1 MRKKVI
7 GILISMLVVLPAT
20 SKCFSKDSLA
30 DVPNVSIVNNL
41 SENEKIIRDDSKTL
55 LNNVIGTIF
64 TENKMTENPVYVIK
78 IKESLYYLSYFGV
91 SSYALLSVV
100 PSKDYC
106 LILPS
111 KKEFK
116 KR

>member
-1 MRKKVI
+1 MRKRVI

-30 DVPNVSIVNNL
+30 IPNVSIVNNL
-41 SENEKIIRDDSKTL
+41 SESEKIIRDDGKTL
-55 LNNVIGTIF
+55 LKNVIGVIF
-64 TENKMTENPVYVIK
+64 TENRVTENPVYVIK
-78 IKESLYYLSYFGV
+78 IKESLYYLSYFGDSPV
-91 SSYALLSVV
+91 ALLKAV

>member
-7 GILISMLVVLPAT
+7 GILIFMLVVLPAT
-20 SKCFSKDSLA
+20 SKCSSKDSLA
-30 DVPNVSIVNNL
+30 IPNVRIVNSLN
-41 SENEKIIRDDSKTL
+41 ENEKIIEDNGKTL
-55 LNNVIGTIF
+55 LRNVVGTVF
-64 TENKMTENPVYVIK
+64 TENKMTENPVYIIK
-78 IKESLYYLSYFGV
+78 IKESLYYLSYFGET
-91 SSYALLSVV
+91 SYALLNIV

-111 KKEFK
+111 KKVK

>member
-30 DVPNVSIVNNL
+30 IPNVSIVNNL

-116 KR
+116 RK

>member
-1 MRKKVI
+1 MRKRVI
-7 GILISMLVVLPAT
+7 GILISMLVVLPVT
-20 SKCFSKDSLA
+20 SKCSSKDSLA
-30 DVPNVSIVNNL
+30 IPNVSVVNNL
-41 SENEKIIRDDSKTL
+41 SENEKIIRDDGKTL
-55 LNNVIGTIF
+55 LKNVIGTIF

-78 IKESLYYLSYFGV
+78 IRESLYYLSYFGDT
-91 SSYALLSVV
+91 SYALLNVV

-111 KKEFK
+111 KVGFK

>member
-20 SKCFSKDSLA
+20 SKCFSKDSL
-30 DVPNVSIVNNL
+30 VIPNVSIVNTL
-41 SENEKIIRDDSKTL
+41 SEDEKIIRDDGKTL
-55 LNNVIGTIF
+55 LKNVIGTIF

-78 IKESLYYLSYFGV
+78 IRESLYYLSYFGV